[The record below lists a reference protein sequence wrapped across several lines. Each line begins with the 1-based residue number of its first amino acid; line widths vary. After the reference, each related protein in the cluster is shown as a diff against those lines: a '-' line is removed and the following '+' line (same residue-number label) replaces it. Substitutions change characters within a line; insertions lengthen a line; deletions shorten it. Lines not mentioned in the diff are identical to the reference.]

1 METESYASKLP
12 GKCSPTFEANAE
24 ALAPENC
31 KTRNAPR
38 LREMRK
44 GGEGRGRGDKAVG
57 RRQRRLRSVTGM
69 AYFLAPSNAV
79 SLAAEKGGEFR
90 GEVGG
95 GIYVGVRRSLGLN
108 YKVGS

>member
-1 METESYASKLP
+1 METESYSSKLP
-12 GKCSPTFEANAE
+12 GKCSPTSRANAK
-24 ALAPENC
+24 AFAQENC

-38 LREMRK
+38 RREASS
-44 GGEGRGRGDKAVG
+44 GGRGKGRGHKAVG

-69 AYFLAPSNAV
+69 AHFLAPSDAG
-79 SLAAEKGGEFR
+79 SLAAEEGGEFC

-95 GIYVGVRRSLGLN
+95 GIHVGVRRSVALN